1 MVGKDIILSIKDLEG
16 YYKGTFGII
25 YAVDGVSLD
34 IEKGDIVAI
43 AGESGCGKSTLA
55 ELITGTPK
63 PLLHYESG
71 EIIVEGYNVY
81 KTDPEVLRT
90 EVKTKIMSYVPQ
102 ASLESLN
109 PVMKII
115 DFISD
120 VVKERTGKK
129 ENREA
134 LIKFAGNHFE
144 RVGLKRE
151 VLFKYPHELSG
162 GMKQRCVIAIS
173 TMWNPKL
180 LIVDE
185 PTSALDVSSQ
195 KLIIKMLYEM
205 KRDGII
211 ESILFVSHDVSSLS
225 QICNRML
232 IMYAGHLQEYGDMD
246 EMVKDPL
253 HPYTELLMNSIVS
266 FDPSGTHN
274 KRLESISGSPPS
286 LANPPIGCR
295 FNPRCPKAMDKCLTD
310 EPPIFHLLKPDRKV
324 KCWLY
329 EEEMK

>member
-1 MVGKDIILSIKDLEG
+1 
-16 YYKGTFGII
+16 
-25 YAVDGVSLD
+25 
-34 IEKGDIVAI
+34 
-43 AGESGCGKSTLA
+43 
-55 ELITGTPK
+55 
-63 PLLHYESG
+63 LHYESG
-71 EIIVEGYNVY
+71 EILIEGYNIY
-81 KTDPEVLRT
+81 ETDPEVLRT
-90 EVKTKIMSYVPQ
+90 EVKTKIVSYVPQ

-129 ENREA
+129 EKREA
-134 LIKFAGNHFE
+134 LIKFAGDHFE
-144 RVGLKRE
+144 RVGLNRD

-162 GMKQRCVIAIS
+162 GMKQRSVIAIS

-205 KRDGII
+205 RRDGII
-211 ESILFVSHDVSSLS
+211 DSILFVSHDVSSLS
-225 QICNRML
+225 QICNKML
-232 IMYAGHLQEYGDMD
+232 IMYAGHMQEYGDMD
-246 EMVKDPL
+246 EMVDNPL

-266 FDPSGTHN
+266 FDPTGSHDG
-274 KRLESISGSPPS
+274 RLESISGSPPS
-286 LANPPIGCR
+286 LKNPPPGCR
-295 FNPRCPKAMDKCLTD
+295 FSPRCPKVMDKCLIE
-310 EPPIFHLLKPDRKV
+310 EPPIIELTTPKRKV

-329 EEEMK
+329 EEEKK